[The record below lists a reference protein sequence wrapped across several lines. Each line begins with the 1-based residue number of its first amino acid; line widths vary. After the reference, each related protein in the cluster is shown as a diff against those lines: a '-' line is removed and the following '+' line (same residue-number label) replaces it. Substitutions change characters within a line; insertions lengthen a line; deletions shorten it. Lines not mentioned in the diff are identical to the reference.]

1 MTESEK
7 IACKELWPKAALTDE
22 SRHASPM
29 DVDGSGFSGRNEKN
43 MSIQIKSSALH
54 GHGWYVHLGGR
65 PFPRHEY
72 SCATVIRRM
81 VL

>member
-29 DVDGSGFSGRNEKN
+29 DVDGSGFSGRNEII
-43 MSIQIKSSALH
+43 MSIQIKSNHPRCMGMDGTCTSVVGLSLAMNTA
-54 GHGWYVHLGGR
+54 VR
-65 PFPRHEY
+65 P
-72 SCATVIRRM
+72 
-81 VL
+81 